1 MHPVRITLYV
11 QRLSD
16 RPGFVAQAE
25 RDEPWWHADADGY
38 GDTPEA
44 AAAAALAAMP
54 AIPEP
59 DREAVEIDA

>member
-16 RPGFVAQAE
+16 RPGFVAQVE
-25 RDEPWWHADADGY
+25 RDEPWWHGDSDGY

-54 AIPEP
+54 PLP
-59 DREAVEIDA
+59 AVEYPAVETDA